1 MSDNSAAA
9 TTPLKKGVRK
19 ELALLSGLL
28 FFGLVLMPIAIFAV
42 GQSIF
47 GAYGGHGYGDFFG
60 TLTAKLRGGDIVAW
74 FLVLSPYLAWQI
86 LRLTVFAWRK
96 SREL

>member
-1 MSDNSAAA
+1 ML
-9 TTPLKKGVRK
+9 T
-19 ELALLSGLL
+19 GLL
-28 FFGLVLMPIAIFAV
+28 FFGLVLMPIAIFEI

-60 TLTAKLRGGDIVAW
+60 SLSAKLRGGDTVAW
-74 FLVLSPYLAWQI
+74 FLVLSPYLVWQV

-96 SREL
+96 SR

>member
-1 MSDNSAAA
+1 M
-9 TTPLKKGVRK
+9 
-19 ELALLSGLL
+19 LSGLL
-28 FFGLVLMPIAIFAV
+28 FCGLVLMPLAIFEV

-60 TLTAKLRGGDIVAW
+60 SLSAKLRGGDTVAW
-74 FLVLSPYLAWQI
+74 FLVLSPYLGWQV